1 MLLQAFF
8 SIRSERQLTGQIN
21 YNLLFRWFVG
31 FDIGAAVRDAIT
43 LSKNGDRRL
52 EADVARRIGFGWR
65 DRVTEYAA
73 QHSAHPL

>member
-1 MLLQAFF
+1 VGLL
-8 SIRSERQLTGQIN
+8 L
-21 YNLLFRWFVG
+21 VG

-65 DRVTEYAA
+65 DRVTEYATR
-73 QHSAHPL
+73 HSAHPF